1 MPRKPYPFIKTVV
14 SRGKTYEY
22 FDTGKDVNGKR
33 VYNRLPH
40 RSDRSWGQ
48 VYAGMLAGRKAREN
62 IARMPTLQEVSVMYQ
77 RDAKFKK
84 RSEGTQTTYL
94 VYMKVIVKALG
105 MAEVNA
111 IERRDIRLLLDTMAD
126 RPSAA
131 NMTLI
136 VLRNLFAYATAR
148 EWLKIN
154 PVIGVEKTEEADEE
168 HEPWSEDLLALA
180 LADPEVRFP
189 VALLYYTAQRIGD
202 VCKMRWDD
210 ITDGYLYV
218 MQEKGQGKV
227 ELDIKLHRD
236 LLVILAEMPRTGV
249 TILTDPKGAPVK
261 SKTLRSQLQRWA
273 GKQGHE
279 IVPHGL
285 RKNAVIALL
294 EAGCTT
300 VETSAISGQS
310 LRVVEYYARRR
321 NVRRIGT
328 KAVAKWEGTE

>member
-22 FDTGKDVNGKR
+22 FDTGKDVAGKR

-48 VYAGMLAGRKAREN
+48 AYAGMLAGRKAREN
-62 IARMPTLQEVSVMYQ
+62 LAKMPTLEEVSVLYQ
-77 RDAKFKK
+77 RSTKFTK

-94 VYMKVIVKALG
+94 VYLRVIVKALG
-105 MAEVNA
+105 MAEVDA

-148 EWLKIN
+148 EWVKVN
-154 PVIGVEKTEEADEE
+154 PTIGVEKSEEADEE
-168 HEPWSEDLLALA
+168 HEPWPDYLLAAA
-180 LADPEVRFP
+180 LLDPKLRLP

-218 MQEKGQGKV
+218 AQDKSQGRI

-236 LLVILAEMPRTGV
+236 LLAILEEAPRGGD
-249 TILTDPKGAPVK
+249 TILLGHTGKRMRE
-261 SKTLRSQLQRWA
+261 STLRVQLQKWA
-273 GKQGHE
+273 AKQGHE

-310 LRVVEYYARRR
+310 LRIVEYYARRR

-328 KAVAKWEGTE
+328 KAVEKWEGTE

>member
-1 MPRKPYPFIKTVV
+1 MPRKTFPFIKTVV

-48 VYAGMLAGRKAREN
+48 VYAGMVAGRKAREN
-62 IARMPTLQEVSVMYQ
+62 IAKMPTLEEVSVMYQ
-77 RDAKFKK
+77 RDGKFTN
-84 RSEGTQTTYL
+84 RSQGTQTTYL
-94 VYMKVIVKALG
+94 VYMRVIMRALG
-105 MAEVNA
+105 MAEIDA

-136 VLRNLFAYATAR
+136 VLRNLFAYAAAR
-148 EWLKIN
+148 DMLKVN
-154 PVIGVEKTEEADEE
+154 PVLGVDKSEEAEDE
-168 HEPWSEDLLALA
+168 HEPWPEELLAAA
-180 LADPEVRFP
+180 LKDPEVRFP

-202 VCKMRWDD
+202 VRKMRWDD

-218 MQEKGQGKV
+218 KQEKGQGKV
-227 ELDIKLHRD
+227 ELDIMLHRD
-236 LLVILAEMPRTGV
+236 LVAILDEMPRTAD
-249 TILTDPKGAPVK
+249 TILADASGKPFLVG
-261 SKTLRSQLQRWA
+261 TLRSQLKRWA
-273 GKQGHE
+273 KAQGHK

-294 EAGCTT
+294 EVGCTT

-310 LRVVEYYARRR
+310 LRIVEYYARRR

-328 KAVAKWEGTE
+328 KAVHKWQGTE